1 MSELIIVVDD
11 QDNQVGVKERS
22 KITTSDTYRASGLWI
37 VNLEGKVL
45 LARRSFDKNI
55 SPGCWGP
62 ASSGTVDQGETYE
75 DNVYK
80 EAEEELGLT
89 GFKFEEVVHGRLG
102 SNHFAKVFKLK
113 ADINISDLTL
123 QKEEVDSV
131 AWFDTEDLKQRI
143 KAHPE
148 EFVES
153 ALKWE
158 EIGLL

>member
-1 MSELIIVVDD
+1 MSELIIIVDEK
-11 QDNQVGVKERS
+11 DNQIGTKERS
-22 KITTSDTYRASGLWI
+22 DIDESHIYRASGLWI
-37 VNLEGKVL
+37 TNSKGEIL
-45 LARRSFDKNI
+45 LAKRNYDKKI

-62 ASSGTVDQGETYE
+62 AASGTVNMGETYE
-75 DNVYK
+75 ENLYK

-89 GFKFEEVVHGRLG
+89 GLKFKEFMHGRLG
-102 SNHFAKVFKLK
+102 TNHFVKFFRLN
-113 ADINISDLTL
+113 ADIYISDLKL
-123 QKEEVDSV
+123 QEEEVDSV
-131 AWFDTEDLKQRI
+131 AWFDPEDLKQRI